1 MAGPHGAPAP
11 VGPAGF
17 LVARRPPGSAVRL
30 LRAKPFPYLSIMP
43 GTLYVVATPLGNLGD
58 LSERASSV
66 LRAVSVV
73 AAEDTRRTRGLLTHL
88 GAAPQLL
95 SYHAH
100 SDHKR
105 LDTLLQILHDGRDV
119 ALVSDAG
126 TPAVSDPGTD
136 LVAAAREAGIGVVPI
151 PGPSAVATALSAAGF
166 KGDRYLFLGF
176 LPRKGGERTRLLAR
190 AAQEEW
196 SVVFFEAPPRLADL
210 LGDLA
215 KVAAGRRAAVARE
228 LTKLH
233 EEFRIGP
240 LEELARYYSE
250 TPPRGELTVVL
261 EGTGMPAEPPDR
273 TEDARAHASLL
284 LAEGLTRREVVRRLS
299 DTLGLSRNDAYRL
312 VMELP

>member
-1 MAGPHGAPAP
+1 
-11 VGPAGF
+11 
-17 LVARRPPGSAVRL
+17 
-30 LRAKPFPYLSIMP
+30 MP

-58 LSERASSV
+58 LSDRAGSV

-105 LDTLLQILHDGRDV
+105 LDTLLEILLDGRDV

-136 LVAAAREAGIGVVPI
+136 LVAAAREAGIAVVPI
-151 PGPSAVATALSAAGF
+151 PGPSAVATAVSAAGF

-176 LPRKGGERTRLLAR
+176 VPRKGGERTRLLAR

-196 SVVFFEAPPRLADL
+196 SVVFFEAPPRLVDL
-210 LGDLA
+210 LSDLA

-240 LEELARYYSE
+240 LEELAQYYSE
-250 TPPRGELTVVL
+250 NPPRGELTVVL
-261 EGTGMPAEPPDR
+261 EGTGTPAEPPDR
-273 TEDARAHASLL
+273 TEDARAQASLL